1 VPNATIAAIP
11 FSFTQRYRPVL
22 ALLHE
27 RGIDVAAVLAEVGLN
42 EAELLAPGHRMPREK
57 VVLLSQRL
65 MALCADPE
73 VGLLA
78 AERSQLPD
86 LGLLGYLMRHSS
98 DASQAIEQMARYS
111 RLIADAAECS
121 ITRRAGQLLFIGRL
135 AAARP
140 MIPEAVDFT
149 AGVIVLSLRT
159 ISEGRALPLQ
169 VRLPRPQ
176 PERVEP
182 YRKLFGAAVSFGAPC
197 VSMSYAERD
206 LRAPLPDRDP
216 QLLAFLEQRARDLL
230 ATLPAVPTL
239 IQQLH
244 LEIGRRLPLRE
255 HSISHVCAALGM
267 SERTLRRRLDQDGWS
282 YRELLD
288 NVRRERA
295 LLLVGRSDVSLGE
308 IATQSGFDDATG
320 FARAFRRWTGQAPSE
335 YARSAKAGAETGRL
349 KLPAIL
355 R

>member
-1 VPNATIAAIP
+1 VSNATTAAVA

-27 RGIDVAAVLAEVGLN
+27 RGLDVAAVLAEVGLD

-57 VVLLSQRL
+57 VVLLTQRL
-65 MALCADPE
+65 MTLCEDPE

-121 ITRRAGQLLFIGRL
+121 ITRRAGQLVFVGRL

-149 AGVIVLSLRT
+149 TGAIVLALRS
-159 ISEGRALPLQ
+159 ISEGRAAPLS
-169 VRLPRPQ
+169 VRLPRP
-176 PERVEP
+176 PPARSER
-182 YRKLFGAAVSFGAPC
+182 YRKIFGAAVSFGAPC
-197 VSMSYAERD
+197 ITLSYAERD
-206 LRAPLPDRDP
+206 LRAPLADRDP
-216 QLLAFLEQRARDLL
+216 QLLAFLEQRAQDLL

-239 IQQLH
+239 IQQLQ
-244 LEIGRRLPLRE
+244 LEMGRRLPLRE
-255 HSISHVCAALGM
+255 HGISHVCAALGM
-267 SERTLRRRLDQDGWS
+267 SERTLRRRLDQEGWS

-288 NVRRERA
+288 HVRRERA
-295 LLLVGRSDVSLGE
+295 LALVGRSDVSLGE
-308 IATQSGFDDATG
+308 VAAQSGFDDATG
-320 FARAFRRWTGQAPSE
+320 FTRAFRRWTGQAPSE
-335 YARSAKAGAETGRL
+335 YARGAKAGAETARL